1 MNGGTIFRGIKRAG
15 DVVEDVYNNDP
26 TFSMVIDKLMQDA
39 DDNEDAFVD
48 TVIRFIYN
56 TRIEYACIANAIINV
71 GHYDSIIALLKVT
84 FGEEWYNEFIKEAGN
99 QNTNNI
105 NTLISSLASSYNTL
119 ISESE

>member
-15 DVVEDVYNNDP
+15 DVVEDAYNNDP

-56 TRIEYACIANAIINV
+56 TRTEYACIANAIINV

>member
-1 MNGGTIFRGIKRAG
+1 MNGGTIFRGIERAG
-15 DVVEDVYNNDP
+15 DIVKDAYDSDP

-56 TRIEYACIANAIINV
+56 TRIEYACIINAIINV
-71 GHYDSIIALLKVT
+71 GHYDSIVALLKVT

-99 QNTNNI
+99 QDTGNI
-105 NTLISSLASSYNTL
+105 NALINSLASSYNTS

>member
-15 DVVEDVYNNDP
+15 DVVEDAYNNDP

-39 DDNEDAFVD
+39 DDNEDAFID

-99 QNTNNI
+99 QDTDNI
-105 NTLISSLASSYNTL
+105 NTLINSLASSYNTS

>member
-15 DVVEDVYNNDP
+15 DVVEDAYNNDP